1 MKCHKLSPWISYSH
15 LDVGVVEWVE
25 LYELAGEGEEDLLR
39 LAAREPGVEVAL
51 QQVEV
56 AVLQ

>member
-1 MKCHKLSPWISYSH
+1 MDILYSH

-39 LAAREPGVEVAL
+39 LAAGEPGVEVAL

>member
-1 MKCHKLSPWISYSH
+1 MDIRGH

-25 LYELAGEGEEDLLR
+25 LYELAGEGEEDLLG

>member
-1 MKCHKLSPWISYSH
+1 M
-15 LDVGVVEWVE
+15 E
-25 LYELAGEGEEDLLR
+25 LYELAGEGEEDLLG